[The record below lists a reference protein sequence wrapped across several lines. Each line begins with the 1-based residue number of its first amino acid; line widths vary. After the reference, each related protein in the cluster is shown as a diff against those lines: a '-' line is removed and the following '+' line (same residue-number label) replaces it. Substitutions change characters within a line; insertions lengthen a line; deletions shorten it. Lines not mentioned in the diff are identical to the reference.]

1 MVATYAQGSSL
12 QVAIQK
18 TFDPDNWCEICETVN
33 EAKRMDSLGVT
44 GPKVDAKIVFLLPA
58 FQEVALSLPEGKTW
72 LHDVSSRAE
81 VRRERPSTPPPR
93 GLS

>member
-1 MVATYAQGSSL
+1 MLATYAQGSSL

-33 EAKRMDSLGVT
+33 EAKRMDSPAVT
-44 GPKVDAKIVFLLPA
+44 GPKVDAKIVFLLPE
-58 FQEVALSLPEGKTW
+58 FREVAVAVPQTMTW
-72 LHDVSSRAE
+72 LHQDTDWAE
-81 VRRERPSTPPPR
+81 GRREQPTPPPPR